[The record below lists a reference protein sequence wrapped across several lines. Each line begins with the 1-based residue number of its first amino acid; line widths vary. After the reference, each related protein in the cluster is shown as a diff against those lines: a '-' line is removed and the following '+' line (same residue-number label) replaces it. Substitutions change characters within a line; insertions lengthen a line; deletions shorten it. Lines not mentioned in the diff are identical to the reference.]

1 MKAVGDHV
9 LPKEKK
15 EETQG
20 KHFEGALST
29 TPCHFHLLARDPK
42 LYDGPEAYKTCP
54 SLPL

>member
-29 TPCHFHLLARDPK
+29 TPCHFHLLARDPR
-42 LYDGPEAYKTCP
+42 LYDGPEAYKTCL